1 MNDGAMDPQ
10 LRSAYEECRRM
21 HRRHDPTY
29 YWATR
34 RLPRHVR
41 SAVHALYGYV
51 RAADELVDGAA
62 RPASAEERLVTKLT
76 PERVQPHPPGM
87 SLDEFAAE
95 EDALAASIHLDKLDG
110 DLPGFD
116 GGTEWINSPE
126 LSPKSLK
133 GKVVLVEFWT
143 FMCYNCLNALP
154 HVKDLYAKYR
164 NRGFVVVG
172 VHTPELGPE
181 RVPENVRSAVK
192 QLGIAYPVRDRQRQP
207 DLERVSQ
214 RVLASGIL
222 RGCDR
227 KASLLQLR

>member
-1 MNDGAMDPQ
+1 VLGVATIVTVVAIFFGFDQ
-10 LRSAYEECRRM
+10 LLFAK
-21 HRRHDPTY
+21 
-29 YWATR
+29 
-34 RLPRHVR
+34 
-41 SAVHALYGYV
+41 GG
-51 RAADELVDGAA
+51 LVKT
-62 RPASAEERLVTKLT
+62 ASAEERLVTSLT

-95 EDALAASIHLDKLDG
+95 EDALASSIHLDKLDG

-133 GKVVLVEFWT
+133 GMAVLVEFWT

-154 HVKDLYAKYR
+154 HVRDLYAKYR

-181 RVPENVRSAVK
+181 RVAENVRSVVK
-192 QLGIAYPVRDRQRQP
+192 RLGIDYPVVIDNDNKIWNAYHNQYWP
-207 DLERVSQ
+207 AAYFAD
-214 RVLASGIL
+214 ATGKL
-222 RGCDR
+222 RFYTTR
-227 KASLLQLR
+227 MARTPR